1 MKEDYSDWTLFD
13 LESMVKKSR
22 FIKFLKYI
30 LDSYGGDK
38 VLEVLRASGFFISID
53 DKFFVD
59 QKQKD
64 SVNEFVKSNLNDKF
78 VEKYNNMIH
87 EASILNAKQ
96 MIINQD
102 IYIMLDK
109 WKINTEK
116 LIALVVHKWKN
127 IEVNLELKENQHL
140 FMATKESLVLT
151 LGTLIKCINFYSSKN
166 GDLEGYE
173 ITEDELEKLLD
184 AAFILREYN
193 EIILSWMFGE
203 IDLISDSEGIEI
215 EEKPRT
221 NMDRL
226 VSAMNFFDI
235 KDIKDL
241 KSELANY
248 EKDCGIA
255 GYVQALED
263 KIREYFYTNDF
274 KEKYLD
280 IELKDWMTAY
290 TFFAKESYKS
300 NSILIRYKVSILV
313 SKLESEGI
321 LHDVA
326 EKMVEL
332 FIFTK
337 ESKDLYDSFL
347 VEIDDDVALIP
358 EIYLF
363 IDPSRAMIS
372 LFGKRDKTNASIS
385 QKGTSFEKHI
395 YSLIKNIGN
404 KNMEK
409 NISAN
414 DQGET
419 YEVDIVFE
427 LGNNLFFCEC
437 KTQYQHENIR
447 EYYRNRRELEIYLDK
462 FNRNY
467 KYFTENEKGKQIIKN
482 KLGIENTKNCYPIF
496 ISNLVYSDAMIN
508 QVFITDEPR
517 IYRYMNRVP
526 ACVYKI
532 NPKLKIVEIGKLFAE
547 LYEGDINIKQFFTFL
562 RNKEKEIEIE
572 SKRIKLWNND
582 TLKQYGIIS
591 KRFIV
596 DYTSDYLDKSGL
608 QKVKVED
615 ISNFI

>member
-1 MKEDYSDWTLFD
+1 MKEDCSDWTLFD
-13 LESMVKKSR
+13 LEYIVKKRR
-22 FIKFLKYI
+22 FVKLLKYI

-38 VLEVLRASGFFISID
+38 VLEVLKASGFFISID
-53 DKFFVD
+53 DKFLVD

-64 SVNEFVKSNLNDKF
+64 AVNEFVQSNLSN
-78 VEKYNNMIH
+78 KYIVKYKKMIH

-96 MIINQD
+96 MIVNQD
-102 IYIMLDK
+102 IYNILDK
-109 WKINTEK
+109 WKIKTEN
-116 LIALVVHKWKN
+116 LITIVVHKLKN
-127 IEVNLELKENQHL
+127 IDDNLELKENQHL
-140 FMATKESLVLT
+140 YMATKESLVLT
-151 LGTLIKCINFYSSKN
+151 LGTLIKCINFYSSKS
-166 GDLEGYE
+166 GSLEVDE
-173 ITEDELEKLLD
+173 ISEDELEKLLD
-184 AAFILREYN
+184 AAFMLREYN

-203 IDLISDSEGIEI
+203 IDLISDTEGIEV

-241 KSELANY
+241 KSELASY
-248 EKDCGIA
+248 ENDCRITE
-255 GYVQALED
+255 YIQALED
-263 KIREYFYTNDF
+263 KICEYFYTKDF

-313 SKLESEGI
+313 SKLEYEGI
-321 LHDVA
+321 LHDTA
-326 EKMVEL
+326 KKIIDL
-332 FIFTK
+332 FVFTK

-385 QKGTSFEKHI
+385 QKGTCFEKHI
-395 YSLIKNIGN
+395 NSLIKNIGN
-404 KNMEK
+404 KKMEM

-427 LGNNLFFCEC
+427 LENNLFFCEC

-447 EYYRNRRELEIYLDK
+447 EYYRNRRELENYLDK
-462 FNRNY
+462 FNRNFNF
-467 KYFTENEKGKQIIKN
+467 FTKNEKGKQIIKN
-482 KLGIENTKNCYPIF
+482 KLGIENIKNYYPIF
-496 ISNLVYSDAMIN
+496 ISNIVYCDVMIN
-508 QVFITDEPR
+508 HVFITDEPR
-517 IYRYMNRVP
+517 IYRYINRVP

-532 NPKLKIVEIGKLFAE
+532 NPKSKIIEISKLFTE
-547 LYEGDINIKQFFTFL
+547 LYEGDINIKQFITFL
-562 RNKEKEIEIE
+562 SNKKKEIEIE

-582 TLKQYGIIS
+582 TLKKYGIIS

-608 QKVKVED
+608 QKVRGED
-615 ISNFI
+615 ISNII